1 MQTMTQNDFL
11 CILTACVIL
20 FTVFREI
27 QFAKVKAE
35 AKSIQVF
42 LRQIITRQ
50 KNAERNG
57 QNGFKE
63 IRKDLERMSERI
75 RYLVQDMRYD
85 RVLDARPQQGPQIYN
100 TYSGHGDSTEVD
112 SVDVHG
118 GQNNIGKTDIGGK
131 QQQGQD

>member
-1 MQTMTQNDFL
+1 MQNMTQNDFL
-11 CILTACVIL
+11 WILTVCGIL

-35 AKSIQVF
+35 AKSIQLF

-63 IRKDLERMSERI
+63 IRKDLDRLSERI
-75 RYLVQDMRYD
+75 RDLVQDMRYD
-85 RVLDARPQQGPQIYN
+85 RVLDSRSQGPKIYN

-131 QQQGQD
+131 QQQDQD